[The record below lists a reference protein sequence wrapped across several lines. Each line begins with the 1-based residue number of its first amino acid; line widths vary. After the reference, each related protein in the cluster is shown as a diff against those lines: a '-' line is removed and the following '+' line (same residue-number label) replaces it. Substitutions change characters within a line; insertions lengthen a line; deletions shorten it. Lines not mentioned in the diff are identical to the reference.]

1 MEESDGKTGRQ
12 LVFHGLVLF
21 TLEISHV
28 LDMLLL
34 EDEVRAGI
42 VSVGAV
48 TEVIVIEPSEAC
60 YLSVFVEE
68 LQLGLV
74 EACRC

>member
-1 MEESDGKTGRQ
+1 
-12 LVFHGLVLF
+12 
-21 TLEISHV
+21 
-28 LDMLLL
+28 MLLL

-60 YLSVFVEE
+60 YLSVLVEE